1 MKKNAFDTVESQASY
16 AVGLQI
22 GQQLQ
27 DSGLKDLDAD
37 AIAAGIQD
45 VIAGNSPK
53 LSLDVLHNAL
63 KKIHEKAAK
72 EIEETAQAA
81 SASGKEFLEKNSKK
95 EGVKRTESGL
105 QYKILKEG
113 HGAIPTEND
122 RVRVHYVGR
131 LTDGTVF
138 DSSVERGQ
146 PAEFPV
152 NGVIPGWVEAL
163 QSMPIG
169 SKWELYIPQELAY
182 GERGAGSTIPP
193 YSTLIFEVELLD
205 ILK

>member
-16 AVGLQI
+16 AIGLQI

-27 DSGLKDLDAD
+27 DSGLKDLNAD

-53 LSLDVLHNAL
+53 LSLDILHNAL
-63 KKIHEKAAK
+63 KKIHEKATK

-81 SASGKEFLEKNSKK
+81 AAAGKEFLEKNCKK

-105 QYKILKEG
+105 QYRILKEG

-146 PAEFPV
+146 PAEFPI

-182 GERGAGSTIPP
+182 GDQGAGSTIPP